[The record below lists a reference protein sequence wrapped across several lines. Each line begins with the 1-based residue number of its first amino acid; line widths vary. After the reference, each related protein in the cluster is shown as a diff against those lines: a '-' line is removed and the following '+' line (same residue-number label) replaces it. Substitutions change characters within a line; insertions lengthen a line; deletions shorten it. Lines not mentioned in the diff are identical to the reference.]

1 MFNSRTSKLFI
12 VALILVSG
20 IATTAYFKMAA
31 PQKSSSLPA
40 ANPVVNNVAVAPV
53 SVNPSVSHGTY
64 MSEQTIRSILDQ
76 AYEQH
81 RWGTREQTLLRI
93 LNGRYENRVGLPR

>member
-20 IATTAYFKMAA
+20 IATTAYFKMVT
-31 PQKSSSLPA
+31 PQTSPSLSS
-40 ANPVVNNVAVAPV
+40 ANPVVENVAVSSG
-53 SVNPSVSHGTY
+53 SVNPSVSHSTS

-76 AYEQH
+76 SYEQH
-81 RWGTREQTLLRI
+81 RWGTREQTMLRI
-93 LNGRYENRVGLPR
+93 LNGRYENRVALPR